1 MGRGATKAAGNVW
14 YEARINAAKWN
25 DKLSSRE
32 GASEKLGVC
41 IDTINNA
48 ERGLY
53 KCMPVDVAVIMA
65 DEYKA
70 PHLLNY
76 YCLHECPIG
85 CRQSISDEVCDLDR
99 LTVKLMKNLRVSELE
114 SIKESLLDIAE
125 DGKISEEEKPELR
138 RILEYLDGVAKLVS
152 ELKILGATA
161 LHED

>member
-70 PHLLNY
+70 PHLLNH
-76 YCLHECPIG
+76 YCLGAKTAVRSNTYIIRRFSIRFI
-85 CRQSISDEVCDLDR
+85 RQFWR
-99 LTVKLMKNLRVSELE
+99 
-114 SIKESLLDIAE
+114 
-125 DGKISEEEKPELR
+125 
-138 RILEYLDGVAKLVS
+138 
-152 ELKILGATA
+152 
-161 LHED
+161 